1 MTTIER
7 LHADL
12 CDKLSEIE
20 TVCASYKYEVI
31 PTLLLRHAAGP
42 SHSILISNDSL
53 SKVVLCIAE
62 IGNVGEV
69 IESEVENHE
78 VLTPHTKVIT

>member
-7 LHADL
+7 LHAEL

-31 PTLLLRHAAGP
+31 PTLLLRHTKGP
-42 SHSILISNDSL
+42 SHSILLSNDSP
-53 SKVVLCIAE
+53 STVVLCIAE
-62 IGNVGEV
+62 LGNVGEV
-69 IESEVENHE
+69 VEE
-78 VLTPHTKVIT
+78 DDEEDLGG

>member
-7 LHADL
+7 LHAEL

-31 PTLLLRHAAGP
+31 PTLLLRHAKGP
-42 SHSILISNDSL
+42 SHSILLSNDSP
-53 SKVVLCIAE
+53 STVVLCIAE
-62 IGNVGEV
+62 LGNVGEV
-69 IESEVENHE
+69 VEE
-78 VLTPHTKVIT
+78 DDEEDLGG